1 MKDVIIKFIN
11 EEFDDWLA
19 KQTVSNL
26 ETPTKRELPE
36 GKRAARTKQSGD
48 RVYLLDEVE
57 KTRQWIANPEA
68 MANSGFEMSDVV
80 EVEDGEL
87 LNYQMGAPIYKAP
100 ENG

>member
-1 MKDVIIKFIN
+1 MKDTIIKFIN

-26 ETPTKRELPE
+26 ETTEKRELPKD
-36 GKRAARTKQSGD
+36 KRAARTKQSGD

-68 MANSGFEMSDVV
+68 MASSGFEMSDVV